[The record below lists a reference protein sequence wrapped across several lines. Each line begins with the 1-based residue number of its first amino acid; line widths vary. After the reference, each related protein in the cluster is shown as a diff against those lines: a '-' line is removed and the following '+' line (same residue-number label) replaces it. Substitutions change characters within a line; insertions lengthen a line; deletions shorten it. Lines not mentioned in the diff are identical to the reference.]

1 MINFMSNKDSGL
13 VIKTPSGRRE
23 DVETNE
29 DKEVAFIWTQLQ
41 NIEVICVMDLRNGA
55 LVMKAI
61 SSLRLDVK
69 VKVFEGV
76 N

>member
-41 NIEVICVMDLRNGA
+41 NIEVICVRDLRNGA

>member
-1 MINFMSNKDSGL
+1 MINFISNKDSGL

-41 NIEVICVMDLRNGA
+41 NIEVVCVMDLRNGA

-61 SSLRLDVK
+61 SSLRLNVK

>member
-1 MINFMSNKDSGL
+1 MINFISNKDSGL

-61 SSLRLDVK
+61 SSLRLNVK